1 VRRHAVGI
9 LCVAAAGA
17 LTLGAGCA
25 ATRPDAPAEAEAI
38 TPADLV
44 ASIADVAAG
53 RNPAMA
59 EAGLVL
65 KQIEFRLSVG
75 TTTKAG
81 GRIEVLLLD
90 AETSRQT
97 ETSFLQQFTL
107 RVPEARRKGAAERPL
122 VPGVRDFVDA
132 AMNTARDLAR
142 ATAEAGAPQ
151 RVRSVELTAKITRSR
166 RGAGGIT
173 ARIPAWVRP
182 SAGAEAARAREEENV
197 VRLIFEAA
205 PAD

>member
-1 VRRHAVGI
+1 VRKPPVRIPCIVT
-9 LCVAAAGA
+9 AGA
-17 LTLGAGCA
+17 FVLCAGCA
-25 ATRPDAPAEAEAI
+25 ATRPAAPAEAEAI
-38 TPADLV
+38 TPSDLV

-75 TTTKAG
+75 TATKAG

-90 AETSRQT
+90 AEASRQT
-97 ETSFLQQFTL
+97 ETSFLQEFTL
-107 RVPEARRKGAAERPL
+107 RVPEGRRKGAVEGPV

-142 ATAEAGAPQ
+142 ATAEAGVPQ

-173 ARIPAWVRP
+173 ATIPAWVRP
-182 SAGAEAARAREEENV
+182 SAGAEAARTREEGNTL
-197 VRLIFEAA
+197 RLLFEAA